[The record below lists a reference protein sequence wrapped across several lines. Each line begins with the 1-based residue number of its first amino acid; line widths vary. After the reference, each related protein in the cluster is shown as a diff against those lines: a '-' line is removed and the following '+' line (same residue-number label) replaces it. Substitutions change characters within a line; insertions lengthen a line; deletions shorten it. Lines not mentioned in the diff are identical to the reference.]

1 MRRWIAPLA
10 IAFGS
15 IAVALLRERRAQP
28 LGLQEYDAEQRR
40 YVPVKPPQPSAA
52 EPKAPPLQ
60 GWERIE
66 KSSRITLDP
75 AFKYAATIQLTG
87 FEAAFGGVDDVR
99 DKLRSFVDWEA
110 LDIWGDARLV
120 SKQFPS
126 AAADESGRFWAIGIP
141 AAHADVEWPE
151 QVVRLWFAKR
161 KTNAT

>member
-28 LGLQEYDAEQRR
+28 LGLQEYDE
-40 YVPVKPPQPSAA
+40 PSAA